1 MVSNSKNV
9 FIGRF
14 KFHFQ
19 VIGPQDIL
27 LFIAWLISIAA
38 FEDPP
43 GMAQIKN
50 LSTTKSFI
58 RVRIVYFASEIK
70 LCPNQHFLSNVIDF
84 ERLSCLKE
92 TNKLLTKFL
101 FLLAY

>member
-1 MVSNSKNV
+1 MVSNGKTV

-43 GMAQIKN
+43 GTTQIKN
-50 LSTTKSFI
+50 LSTTKSSI
-58 RVRIVYFASEIK
+58 RVSMVYLAS
-70 LCPNQHFLSNVIDF
+70 
-84 ERLSCLKE
+84 
-92 TNKLLTKFL
+92 
-101 FLLAY
+101 

>member
-1 MVSNSKNV
+1 MVSNGKNV

-14 KFHFQ
+14 RFHFQ

-43 GMAQIKN
+43 GTAQIKN
-50 LSTTKSFI
+50 LSTTKSSI
-58 RVRIVYFASEIK
+58 RVSMVYLASEIK
-70 LCPNQHFLSNVIDF
+70 
-84 ERLSCLKE
+84 
-92 TNKLLTKFL
+92 
-101 FLLAY
+101 

>member
-1 MVSNSKNV
+1 MVSNGKNV
-9 FIGRF
+9 FISRF

-43 GMAQIKN
+43 GTAQIKN
-50 LSTTKSFI
+50 LSTTKSSI
-58 RVRIVYFASEIK
+58 RVSMVYLASE
-70 LCPNQHFLSNVIDF
+70 
-84 ERLSCLKE
+84 
-92 TNKLLTKFL
+92 TK
-101 FLLAY
+101 

>member
-1 MVSNSKNV
+1 MVSNGKNV
-9 FIGRF
+9 FISRF

-43 GMAQIKN
+43 GTAQIKN
-50 LSTTKSFI
+50 LSTTKYSI
-58 RVRIVYFASEIK
+58 RVSMVYPAS
-70 LCPNQHFLSNVIDF
+70 
-84 ERLSCLKE
+84 
-92 TNKLLTKFL
+92 
-101 FLLAY
+101 